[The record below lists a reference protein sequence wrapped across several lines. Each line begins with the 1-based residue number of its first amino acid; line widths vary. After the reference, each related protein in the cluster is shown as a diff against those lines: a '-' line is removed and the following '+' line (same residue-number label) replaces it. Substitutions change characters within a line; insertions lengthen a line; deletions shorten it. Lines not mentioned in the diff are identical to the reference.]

1 MSYEFV
7 LYEKS
12 GPVASI
18 TLNRPQALNA
28 ISREL
33 ENELH
38 LALDEAD
45 ADESVRAIILTGAGA
60 AGRDGAS
67 TSWTMRDIGGLP

>member
-1 MSYEFV
+1 

-12 GPVASI
+12 GPVATI

-33 ENELH
+33 EKSRPH
-38 LALDEAD
+38 H
-45 ADESVRAIILTGAGA
+45 RRG
-60 AGRDGAS
+60 
-67 TSWTMRDIGGLP
+67 